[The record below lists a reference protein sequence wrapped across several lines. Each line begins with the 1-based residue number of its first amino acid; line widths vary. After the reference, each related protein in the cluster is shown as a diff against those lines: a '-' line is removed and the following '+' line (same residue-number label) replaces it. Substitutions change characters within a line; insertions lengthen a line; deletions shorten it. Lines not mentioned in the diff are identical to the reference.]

1 MKRNRL
7 KHLALI
13 FLICLL
19 TVIIFLRYESSL
31 LRENH
36 LPFFQPEPAEETD
49 TIIIEESENKATEET
64 FMNSSALSDPIDFVS
79 ETANSDAAV
88 SDTEPAVSH
97 DSAITNDN
105 KRYTEKTYQLVTDI
119 VFTFK
124 KDPDDRDSVQGLLDS
139 LKREDESLGIA
150 WQKIMDY
157 WVYVRKEMVINNTPQ
172 DHLLD
177 DEELCIVVLGYQL
190 FSDGTMTDEL
200 LGRCEKALLCA
211 EKYPNSY
218 LAVCGG
224 GTAALNRSA
233 TEARVMADWFI
244 ERGIQQD
251 RLIMEDKSQT
261 TVENAA
267 FLHQILSESYPGVKN
282 LLIASSDYHIP
293 ISCLLFSA
301 EAFLTEWK
309 TGSIPYRVAGNIAF
323 ETNGDETYTS
333 ITTQAQYLWSLADP
347 SY

>member
-36 LPFFQPEPAEETD
+36 FPFFQPEPAEETD
-49 TIIIEESENKATEET
+49 TIIKESENKVTEET

-97 DSAITNDN
+97 DSAITKDN

-157 WVYVRKEMVINNTPQ
+157 WIYVRKEMVINNTPQ

-177 DEELCIVVLGYQL
+177 DAELCIVVLGYQL

-211 EKYPNSY
+211 ERYPNSY

-251 RLIMEDKSQT
+251 RLIMEDTSQT

-267 FLHQILSESYPGVKN
+267 FLHQILSESYPEVKN
-282 LLIASSDYHIP
+282 LLIVSSDYHIP